1 MKHTYSPA
9 IRAFTLV
16 ELLVVI
22 GIMGLVLALVAP
34 VFSTL
39 QTAGQLTKTAADIQS
54 TLELARAQA
63 MANNTYVYV
72 GIREYDA
79 LNGTNSDGIGK
90 LVVAVMSTKDGTRSG
105 TNDAGLFVFNV
116 SPVGKPRIFDN
127 VHLGSPSN
135 TQVGG
140 MVGRPSGDTV
150 LQLATNTTKA
160 SFNWPPPDGRMYSFT
175 KVIEFD
181 PRGVA
186 RLQTNL
192 PFDSTIGN
200 YMELYLQ
207 PAKGN
212 VPLTNSA
219 NQASVQI
226 DGVSGSVRV
235 YRP

>member
-1 MKHTYSPA
+1 MKKTASPA
-9 IRAFTLV
+9 LRAFTLV

-34 VFSTL
+34 AFSSL
-39 QTAGQLTKTAADIQS
+39 QTAGQLAKVASDIQG
-54 TLELARAQA
+54 TLELAKAHA

-72 GIREYDA
+72 GIREYDGVSA
-79 LNGTNSDGIGK
+79 TNSDGIGK
-90 LVVAVMSTKDGTRSG
+90 IVVAVMSTKDGTRSG
-105 TNDAGLFVFNV
+105 TNDTGLFVFNA

-127 VHLGSPSN
+127 VHLSTPSN
-135 TQVGG
+135 TPVGG
-140 MVGRPSGDTV
+140 MAVRPSGDTV

-160 SFNWPPPDGRMYSFT
+160 SFNWPPPDGRAYTFT

-200 YMELYLQ
+200 YMEIFLV

-212 VPLTNSA
+212 VPLVASP

-226 DGVSGSVRV
+226 DGVSGTVRL